1 MERRALIALALS
13 FLVFLGFIYFGQTF
27 QKRLAP
33 EAPAPEAPVPSTAA
47 PAVPAP
53 AAPAVP
59 AARPVPP
66 PPPPKAAP
74 ARQARTARDIVVET
88 PRFKAVF
95 TELGGCLKSFQLKDY
110 LESLP
115 FKPISSFKAGPVAF
129 EMERYQSPQ
138 QAGAKPKELIRAGKN
153 QELPLGL
160 AWEGRNLEVPATLFY
175 EASQPGLSLK
185 PGEKGTLRFTG
196 TSPQGLV
203 FTKVFTF
210 TSDAYSFDL
219 AVQLANHTGQPLE
232 GQLSL
237 ELSENFADEE
247 ASRFHFLG
255 FNGSINNRWEDIKS
269 GSLVESGKWFQKK
282 PANPTPVTMTF
293 SGKVDWAG
301 LDEGYFLTAVVPA
314 VPKAV
319 VTLSEKPESP
329 MVAAVKTAVEALA
342 PGQEGQFSYAL
353 YFGPKDLRDLKPLG
367 LERAVNFGWFDFLGK
382 PLLHVMKFFKDYTFN
397 YGWAIIILTV
407 LIRIVFLY
415 PNHKSYKSMKDM
427 QKLQPKV
434 AKIREKYKED
444 REAMNK
450 ELMALYRTFKV
461 NPMAGCMP
469 MLLQLP
475 VFIALYNVLGYA
487 IELRHASFI
496 PTLPFTNIVWLAD
509 LSAKDPL
516 LITPLIMGA
525 TMFIQQKMTPSPGDP
540 TQAKMMMFLPLV
552 FTFLFLNFASGLVI
566 YWLVNNVLS
575 IAQQHYTNK
584 YLT

>member
-1 MERRALIALALS
+1 MEKRALIALALS

-33 EAPAPEAPVPSTAA
+33 EAPAPTPAA

-53 AAPAVP
+53 AAPA
-59 AARPVPP
+59 ARPRPA

-74 ARQARTARDIVVET
+74 ARLVRDIVVET

-95 TELGGCLKSFQLKDY
+95 TESGGCLKSFQLKDY

-115 FKPISSFKAGPVAF
+115 FKPLSSFKAGPVAF

-153 QELPLGL
+153 QELPLSL

-175 EASQPGLSLK
+175 EASQPGLTLK
-185 PGEKGTLRFTG
+185 PGEKGALKFTG

-210 TSDAYSFDL
+210 TGDGYSFDL
-219 AVQLANHTGQPLE
+219 AAQLANHTGQPLE

-269 GSLVESGKWFQKK
+269 GSLQESGGWFQKK
-282 PANPTPVTMTF
+282 PATAKPATLTF

-301 LDEGYFLTAVVPA
+301 LDEGYFLTAMVPA

-319 VTLSEKPESP
+319 VTLSEKPGSP
-329 MVAAVKTAVEALA
+329 MVAAVKIAVEALG
-342 PGQEGQFSYAL
+342 PGQETQFSYAL
-353 YFGPKDLRDLKPLG
+353 YFGPKDLSNLKPLG
-367 LERAVNFGWFDFLGK
+367 LDRAVNFGWFDFLGK
-382 PLLHVMKFFKDYTFN
+382 PLLYVLKFFKDYAFS
-397 YGWAIIILTV
+397 YGWAIVILTV
-407 LIRIVFLY
+407 LLRIVFLY

-434 AKIREKYKED
+434 AKIREKYKDD

-496 PTLPFTNIVWLAD
+496 PTLPFTDIVWLAD

-516 LITPLIMGA
+516 LITPLVMGA

-575 IAQQHYTNK
+575 IVQQHYTNK

>member
-1 MERRALIALALS
+1 MEKRALIALALS

-27 QKRLAP
+27 HKPPAP
-33 EAPAPEAPVPSTAA
+33 EAPAPTAAA

-53 AAPAVP
+53 AAPAAP
-59 AARPVPP
+59 AARPRPAPP
-66 PPPPKAAP
+66 APKAAS
-74 ARQARTARDIVVET
+74 ARLARDIVVET

-95 TELGGCLKSFQLKDY
+95 TESGGCLKSFQLKDY

-115 FKPISSFKAGPVAF
+115 FQPLSSFKAGPVAF
-129 EMERYQSPQ
+129 EVERYQSLQ

-153 QELPLGL
+153 QELPLSL
-160 AWEGRNLEVPATLFY
+160 TWEGRNLEVPATLFY
-175 EASQPGLSLK
+175 EASQPGLLLK
-185 PGEKGTLRFTG
+185 PGEKGALKFTG

-210 TSDAYSFDL
+210 SSDAYSFDL

-232 GQLSL
+232 GQLAL

-269 GSLVESGKWFQKK
+269 GSLQESGGWFQRKSATPK
-282 PANPTPVTMTF
+282 PTTLTF
-293 SGKVDWAG
+293 AGKVDWAG
-301 LDEGYFLTAVVPA
+301 LDEGYFLAAMIPA

-319 VTLSEKPESP
+319 VTVSEKPGSP
-329 MVAAVKTAVEALA
+329 MVAAVKTAVEVLG
-342 PGQEGQFSYAL
+342 PGQETQFSYVL
-353 YFGPKDLRDLKPLG
+353 YFGPKDLSNLKPLG
-367 LERAVNFGWFDFLGK
+367 LDRAVNFGWFDFLGK
-382 PLLHVMKFFKDYTFN
+382 PLLYVLKFFKDYAFS
-397 YGWAIIILTV
+397 YGWAIVILTV
-407 LIRIVFLY
+407 LLRIVFIY

-434 AKIREKYKED
+434 AKIREKYKDD

-496 PTLPFTNIVWLAD
+496 PTLPFTDIVWLAD

-516 LITPLIMGA
+516 LITPLVMGA

-575 IAQQHYTNK
+575 IVQQHYTNK